1 MFRGAETCASETSTR
16 LPKHGKHLTIGWII
30 KSNDER
36 QERERRISMLSATS
50 ATSSAANLFDEC
62 SVDPITLRADTP
74 EFEAAQADFD
84 SIDFSVM
91 KHVAKPVPTRAN
103 KPALA
108 AVDIALSP
116 LHLEG
121 TLEETEEPSWAPCSP
136 WSPSK
141 RWTACSEI
149 FLPETDLKRQDS
161 WGVGCRSSI
170 ERTSSFSFALAQDLW
185 GKFHAME
192 AQHVRDRRVRIWL
205 WLLELVILLVTIVL
219 CIRVGSAEL
228 LCPDLDDELSP
239 RDCLYPIYVGW
250 QFVVCGS
257 WGGLLT
263 PAGTHAVSD
272 EKVGQLQAERTRSLH
287 IVLDKLVKTT
297 AK

>member
-1 MFRGAETCASETSTR
+1 
-16 LPKHGKHLTIGWII
+16 
-30 KSNDER
+30 
-36 QERERRISMLSATS
+36 
-50 ATSSAANLFDEC
+50 
-62 SVDPITLRADTP
+62 
-74 EFEAAQADFD
+74 
-84 SIDFSVM
+84 
-91 KHVAKPVPTRAN
+91 
-103 KPALA
+103 
-108 AVDIALSP
+108 
-116 LHLEG
+116 
-121 TLEETEEPSWAPCSP
+121 
-136 WSPSK
+136 
-141 RWTACSEI
+141 
-149 FLPETDLKRQDS
+149 
-161 WGVGCRSSI
+161 
-170 ERTSSFSFALAQDLW
+170 
-185 GKFHAME
+185 ME